1 MRVHTQERSSTCT
14 APMWSVTTTNQW
26 YNDAAEADSQT
37 DLQAQLLAALRA
49 NTGRLADTT
58 GLVRR
63 TLLLER
69 AEICEELDRIVVPP
83 LPYASCK
90 VAAVYRQEAGT
101 LNSSTHSD
109 LHDGEGEK
117 AG

>member
-1 MRVHTQERSSTCT
+1 MRLHTQERSSTST
-14 APMWSVTTTNQW
+14 APMSAVITTNQW
-26 YNDAAEADSQT
+26 HNDAAEADSQT
-37 DLQAQLLAALRA
+37 DLRAQLLAALRA
-49 NTGRLADTT
+49 NADHLANTT

-69 AEICEELDRIVVPP
+69 AEICEELATVRTFAH
-83 LPYASCK
+83 YRK
-90 VAAVYRQEAGT
+90 VATVHRQEADT
-101 LNSSTHSD
+101 LNSSTNGD

>member
-1 MRVHTQERSSTCT
+1 MSAVI
-14 APMWSVTTTNQW
+14 PINQW
-26 YNDAAEADSQT
+26 LNDAAEACSQT
-37 DLQAQLLAALRA
+37 DLRGELRAALRA
-49 NTGRLADTT
+49 NTGCLAEAT

-69 AEICEELDRIVVPP
+69 AQICEELAWIDVPTFRH
-83 LPYASCK
+83 YRK
-90 VAAVYRQEAGT
+90 VAAVYRQEADT

-117 AG
+117 SA

>member
-1 MRVHTQERSSTCT
+1 M
-14 APMWSVTTTNQW
+14 TTTNQW
-26 YNDAAEADSQT
+26 HNDAAEADSQT
-37 DLQAQLLAALRA
+37 DLQAQLRAALRA
-49 NTGRLADTT
+49 NTGHLTDTT

-69 AEICEELDRIVVPP
+69 AQICEELARIAVPTSTHT
-83 LPYASCK
+83 YRK
-90 VAAVYRQEAGT
+90 VAAVYRQEADT

-117 AG
+117 AA